1 MIHVGAMMAKVET
14 VAQAEALNGPLLRWT
29 ERLIRRMGQ
38 TAVVVTEVAEATAGA
53 TELCITE

>member
-14 VAQAEALNGPLLRWT
+14 AAQAEALNGPLLRWT
-29 ERLIRRMGQ
+29 ERPIRRMEE

-53 TELCITE
+53 TER